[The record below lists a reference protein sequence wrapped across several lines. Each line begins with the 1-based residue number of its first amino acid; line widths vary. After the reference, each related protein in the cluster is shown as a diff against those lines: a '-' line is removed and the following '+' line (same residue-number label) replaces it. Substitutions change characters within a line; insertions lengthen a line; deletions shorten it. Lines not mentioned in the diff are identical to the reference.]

1 MTIAIEARNLS
12 KRYLIGEAGAHKSL
26 REALALA
33 GRRFARNALQRD
45 AADDHTALRREFWAL
60 RDVSF
65 QVRQGEVV
73 GIIGDNG
80 AGKSTLLKI
89 LSRITE
95 PTEGELRFRGR
106 IGSLLEVGTGFH
118 PELTGRDN
126 IFLSGAILGMT
137 RAEIMRRYDEIV
149 AFSEIGDFIDTPVKR
164 YSSGMYMRLAFAV
177 AAHLDV
183 DILLIDEVLA
193 VGDVRFQ
200 RKCLSRVDKI
210 AGAGK
215 TIIFVSH
222 NLVAVQ
228 SICPRTIWID
238 HGRIV
243 ADGPSADVVKA
254 FMRVGHLQREG
265 DRVWIDPETAPG
277 NARIRLRRACVQPMT
292 ELAPGAPMDTR
303 MPFRIF
309 FEYDNHVPGAR
320 LNASLSLVNSD
331 DIVVFS
337 AGPTREVQPQAV
349 GKYREECLVPGD
361 LMNDG
366 NYRVTIEIR
375 EEGKLVL
382 KCPHILT
389 FDIADS
395 SDFRFG
401 WYGKWQGVV
410 RPMLD
415 WKTTQVPEPK
425 AAE

>member
-12 KRYLIGEAGAHKSL
+12 KRYVIGQAGSHTTL
-26 REALALA
+26 REALAA
-33 GRRFARNALQRD
+33 AGQRIGRR
-45 AADDHTALRREFWAL
+45 HTPTAGEDPAVRKAFWAL

-65 QVRQGEVV
+65 QLQQGEVV

-95 PTEGELRFRGR
+95 PTEGELRYRGR

-137 RAEIMRRYDEIV
+137 RAEIMRHYDEIV
-149 AFSEIGDFIDTPVKR
+149 AFSEIAEFIDTPVKR
-164 YSSGMYMRLAFAV
+164 YSSGMYMRLAFSV

-200 RKCLSRVDKI
+200 RKCLSRVDQI

-222 NLVAVQ
+222 NLLAVQ
-228 SICPRTIWID
+228 SICKRVIWID
-238 HGRIV
+238 RGRIV
-243 ADGPSADVVKA
+243 ADGPSAEVIA
-254 FMRVGHLQREG
+254 SFMRVGHVQREG
-265 DRVWIDPETAPG
+265 DRLWPDPDSAPG
-277 NARIRLRRACVQPMT
+277 NKRVRLRRACVEATVP
-292 ELAPGAPMDTR
+292 LAPGTLVDTR
-303 MPFRIF
+303 TPFRII
-309 FEYDNHVPGAR
+309 FEYDNRVAGAR
-320 LNASLSLVNSD
+320 LAVSLNVINSD

-337 AGPTREVQPQAV
+337 AGPIREVEALSV
-349 GKYREECLVPGD
+349 GRYRDTCVVPGD

-366 NYRVTIEIR
+366 NYRVTLEIH
-375 EEGKLVL
+375 EEGKVVL
-382 KCPHILT
+382 RVPHVLT
-389 FDIADS
+389 FDIADNA
-395 SDFRFG
+395 DLRFG
-401 WYGKWQGVV
+401 WYGKWEGAI
-410 RPMLD
+410 RPRLD
-415 WKTTQVPEPK
+415 WETTRVQEPSE
-425 AAE
+425 AP

>member
-12 KRYLIGEAGAHKSL
+12 KRYMIGQAGAHKSL

-33 GRRFARNALQRD
+33 GQRFSHNTLRRRAG
-45 AADDHTALRREFWAL
+45 ADDPTLRREFWAL

-137 RAEIMRRYDEIV
+137 RSEIMQRYDEIV

-210 AGAGK
+210 ADAGK
-215 TIIFVSH
+215 TIVFVSH
-222 NLVAVQ
+222 NLMAVQ
-228 SICPRTIWID
+228 SICRRTLWID
-238 HGRIV
+238 HGRV
-243 ADGPSADVVKA
+243 MADGPSTEVVKA

-265 DRVWIDPETAPG
+265 DRIWLDRELAPG
-277 NARIRLRRACVQPMT
+277 NARIRLRRACVQPVV
-292 ELAPGAPMDTR
+292 EPSPGTPLDTR
-303 MPFRIF
+303 TPFRIF

-320 LNASLSLVNSD
+320 LNASLSMINSD

-337 AGPTREVQPQAV
+337 AGPTEEVQPHGV
-349 GKYREECLVPGD
+349 GSYREECLVPGD

-366 NYRVTIEIR
+366 NYRITIEIR

-401 WYGKWQGVV
+401 WYGKWQGAV
-410 RPMLD
+410 RPLLD
-415 WKTTQVPEPK
+415 WKTTQVPEQK

>member
-1 MTIAIEARNLS
+1 M
-12 KRYLIGEAGAHKSL
+12 IGQAGAHKSL

-33 GRRFARNALQRD
+33 GQRFGRATLRRDPAG
-45 AADDHTALRREFWAL
+45 DDPTMRREFWAL

-65 QVRQGEVV
+65 QVQQGEVV
-73 GIIGDNG
+73 GMIGDNG

-95 PTEGELRFRGR
+95 PTEGELRYRGR
-106 IGSLLEVGTGFH
+106 VGSLLEVGTGFH
-118 PELTGRDN
+118 PELSGRDN

-137 RAEIMRRYDEIV
+137 RSEIMRRYDEIV

-210 AGAGK
+210 ADAGK

-228 SICPRTIWID
+228 SICRRTLWID
-238 HGRIV
+238 RGRVV

-254 FMRVGHLQREG
+254 FMRVGHLQRED
-265 DRVWIDPETAPG
+265 DRVWPDPAMAPG
-277 NARIRLRRACVQPMT
+277 NARIRLRRACVEPLA
-292 ELAPGAPMDTR
+292 ELAPGMPIDTR
-303 MPFRIF
+303 TPLRIV
-309 FEYDNHVPGAR
+309 FEYDNHVAGAR
-320 LNASLSLVNSD
+320 LAASLSMINAD
-331 DIVVFS
+331 DAVVFS
-337 AGPTREVQPQAV
+337 AWPTQEIQPRSA
-349 GKYREECLVPGD
+349 GSYREECRIPGD

-366 NYRVTIEIR
+366 NYRVTFEVR
-375 EEGKLVL
+375 DEGKVILRCQHVL
-382 KCPHILT
+382 S
-389 FDIADS
+389 FDVADS

-401 WYGKWQGVV
+401 WYGKWEGAV
-410 RPMLD
+410 RPLLD
-415 WKTTQVPEPK
+415 WSTTQVPELK